1 MLLCICILTQLLCI
15 SVRKIFI
22 VGELMGPKIYT
33 FDCCWQ
39 LASLPKD
46 FNSFHLSR
54 ILPIFI
60 IILTFFFVKGTMSLS
75 QFVFPQSLVR
85 LGILW
90 IVKSFSSG
98 IYLVLSVQF
107 PFRCIAFFIII
118 FAFNFMLSF
127 SKWEFYEVKFVDLLA
142 FEFHIMFWK
151 NSYRRDYANIF
162 LYFLLV
168 FLFLM

>member
-1 MLLCICILTQLLCI
+1 MIAADNLLVYQKILTVFTSVEYYQSLLL
-15 SVRKIFI
+15 FW
-22 VGELMGPKIYT
+22 L
-33 FDCCWQ
+33 F
-39 LASLPKD
+39 
-46 FNSFHLSR
+46 F
-54 ILPIFI
+54 
-60 IILTFFFVKGTMSLS
+60 FFFVKGTMSLS
-75 QFVFPQSLVR
+75 QFVFPQSLVK

-151 NSYRRDYANIF
+151 NSSIAEIMQIYSCIF
-162 LYFLLV
+162 F
-168 FLFLM
+168 